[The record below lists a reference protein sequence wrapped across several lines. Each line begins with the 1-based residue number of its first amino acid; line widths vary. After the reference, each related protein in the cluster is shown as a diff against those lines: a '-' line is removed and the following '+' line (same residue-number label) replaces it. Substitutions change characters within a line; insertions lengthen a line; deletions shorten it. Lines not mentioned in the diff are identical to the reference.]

1 MATSCLSSS
10 EELIPKLFPLWCK
23 NSGLDIKPHQTV
35 GFKWVL
41 ERELAPKTGAPGGFL
56 CDEMGLGKTILMI
69 GNMVL
74 TPKAPSQKTLIVLPK
89 CLLEQWF
96 NAILKFTGIKSLVF
110 HGAKTSEIKPH
121 DLENSWV
128 VITTYGM
135 VGIRKKSKKYD
146 CPLWNVAWDRII
158 FDESH
163 HLRNSKTSAF
173 MGAQKLKSPIK
184 WMVTGTPI
192 NNKKTDF
199 YNQSV
204 IQGSSSYFKP
214 SIQSI
219 REIIKDIVLKRTKK
233 QVGIKLPEKN
243 THIIEVVSKSVEED
257 TLIRNIHNLMSFAPV
272 TPQNVNS
279 IIQNLGRM
287 CQSVL
292 PIFMLMRQSCILPT
306 LAYSSLERRAIINDM
321 SIDGFDSPPTNS
333 KMSAVVNK
341 IVENKNTRKGKLVF
355 CLFMKEMDHLVSEL
369 KIKGFNPITI
379 NGGSTEKQRR
389 AALQCG
395 PSESE
400 WTILAPKLPT
410 HIGHIINTFLVPNVL
425 IAQIQTSCEGLNLQ
439 HFSEIYFTT
448 PHWNPAV
455 ENQAVARCHRI
466 GQVKPV
472 DVYKFVT
479 VFDKKEDNDS
489 ISLDQYCIEVQNM
502 KKKIAQD
509 CGL

>member
-257 TLIRNIHNLMSFAPV
+257 TLIRNIHNLMSVAPV

-306 LAYSSLERRAIINDM
+306 LAYSS
-321 SIDGFDSPPTNS
+321 FTY
-333 KMSAVVNK
+333 
-341 IVENKNTRKGKLVF
+341 LV
-355 CLFMKEMDHLVSEL
+355 
-369 KIKGFNPITI
+369 T
-379 NGGSTEKQRR
+379 
-389 AALQCG
+389 A
-395 PSESE
+395 
-400 WTILAPKLPT
+400 
-410 HIGHIINTFLVPNVL
+410 
-425 IAQIQTSCEGLNLQ
+425 
-439 HFSEIYFTT
+439 
-448 PHWNPAV
+448 
-455 ENQAVARCHRI
+455 
-466 GQVKPV
+466 
-472 DVYKFVT
+472 
-479 VFDKKEDNDS
+479 
-489 ISLDQYCIEVQNM
+489 
-502 KKKIAQD
+502 
-509 CGL
+509 